1 MALSENLE
9 KQTSPS
15 KGLPDLVYLTADVGS
30 VFESQVV
37 SLLKYYLQKNWF
49 RSIHLVCGISSE
61 QEKARVCKALDGNGI
76 EVLFFENR
84 PNYFFFNAAQQ
95 KHVFTALQCL
105 PNDLKEPIVHIR
117 GELLALHASKPIL
130 KKWGSLKRVL
140 VDIRG
145 AGWEEVL
152 EFQRMSF
159 LLKILKKPNYTKA
172 FKRLAKFGSVSAV
185 SEELKLY
192 VGKSMGN
199 SKHPIHVVP
208 CLVSDNFE
216 RSKQSRNR
224 IRTELGIQEQQKL
237 IVFSSG
243 GNAGWQQNEVLEK
256 MVSERW
262 QILNL
267 SACSIEAEGVI
278 NRFVSYSEVPDYL
291 AAADAAIIFRSHSVV
306 NKVACPVKFCEYLCA
321 GLPVIANNSVDLIK
335 STLEQHAFGCL
346 ISNAESIHA
355 LTDEA
360 LFEFNDQSIANYG
373 KTVFGIEAVAAT
385 YQSIYSSLV

>member
-1 MALSENLE
+1 M
-9 KQTSPS
+9 
-15 KGLPDLVYLTADVGS
+15 
-30 VFESQVV
+30 
-37 SLLKYYLQKNWF
+37 
-49 RSIHLVCGISSE
+49 
-61 QEKARVCKALDGNGI
+61 
-76 EVLFFENR
+76 
-84 PNYFFFNAAQQ
+84 
-95 KHVFTALQCL
+95 
-105 PNDLKEPIVHIR
+105 
-117 GELLALHASKPIL
+117 
-130 KKWGSLKRVL
+130 
-140 VDIRG
+140 
-145 AGWEEVL
+145 
-152 EFQRMSF
+152 
-159 LLKILKKPNYTKA
+159 
-172 FKRLAKFGSVSAV
+172 
-185 SEELKLY
+185 
-192 VGKSMGN
+192 
-199 SKHPIHVVP
+199 
-208 CLVSDNFE
+208 
-216 RSKQSRNR
+216 
-224 IRTELGIQEQQKL
+224 QEQQKL

-355 LTDEA
+355 LTDDA
-360 LFEFNDQSIANYG
+360 LFGFDDQSIANYG

-385 YQSIYSSLV
+385 YLSIYSSLV

>member
-1 MALSENLE
+1 MASLENQEKLTLS
-9 KQTSPS
+9 S
-15 KGLPDLVYLTADVGS
+15 KNLPDLVYLTAEVGS

-37 SLLKYYLQKNWF
+37 SLLKYYLKKNWF
-49 RSIHLVCGISSE
+49 RSIHLVCGIRSE
-61 QEKARVCKALDGNGI
+61 KEKTRVRKALDGKGI
-76 EVLFFENR
+76 DVLFFENR
-84 PNYFFFNAAQQ
+84 PNYFFFNASQQ
-95 KHVFTALQCL
+95 KQVFSALHGL

-130 KKWGSLKRVL
+130 KKWGSLKHVL

-145 AGWEEVL
+145 AGWEEVQ
-152 EFQRMSF
+152 EFQKMSF
-159 LLKILKKPNYTKA
+159 LLMILKKPNFTKA
-172 FKRLAKFGSVSAV
+172 FKNLHTFGAISAV
-185 SEELKLY
+185 SEALKLY
-192 VGKSMGN
+192 MGKSMGN

-256 MVSERW
+256 MVSGRW

-267 SACSIEAEGVI
+267 SARSIEAEGVI
-278 NRFVSYSEVPDYL
+278 NRFVSYAEVPDYL

-306 NKVACPVKFCEYLCA
+306 NKVACPVKFCEYLCV

-346 ISNAESIHA
+346 ISSPESIHA
-355 LTDEA
+355 LTDDA
-360 LFEFNDQSIANYG
+360 LFGFDHQSIANYG

-385 YQSIYSSLV
+385 YKSIYSSLV